1 MRLFI
6 AVELSL
12 AARVGAAD
20 VSGALQRELSNRAPR
35 ARLTWVP
42 TDRMHLTIRFLG
54 DLDETMREAIE
65 STLAA
70 PLDTVAFTL
79 TLGGVGAFPPRGAPR
94 VLWLGIAQGL
104 TDLQCLERDVT
115 RRLQI
120 AGIPEDSHAF
130 NPHLTL
136 ARVRDPQGLR
146 LPADLTGV
154 VEPRHGSTH
163 IDAITL
169 FESRLSPRG
178 PTYLPLRRTPL
189 RSA

>member
-1 MRLFI
+1 
-6 AVELSL
+6 
-12 AARVGAAD
+12 
-20 VSGALQRELSNRAPR
+20 
-35 ARLTWVP
+35 
-42 TDRMHLTIRFLG
+42 
-54 DLDETMREAIE
+54 
-65 STLAA
+65 
-70 PLDTVAFTL
+70 LDTVAFTL

-104 TDLQCLERDVT
+104 TDLKCLERDVT